1 MPSRSDVLIQFGGVS
16 MQEDQTRES
25 EEEARI
31 TAEWIQDQRRAIE
44 ALALLAEETRARARE
59 AFAQA
64 RRVRENMR
72 AQGTWF
78 EPIHRPDSPQ

>member
-1 MPSRSDVLIQFGGVS
+1 
-16 MQEDQTRES
+16 MQEDQTGAS

-31 TAEWIQDQRRAIE
+31 TAEWVQEQRRAIE

-64 RRVRENMR
+64 RSVREIMR

-78 EPIHRPDSPQ
+78 EPIDRPDSPQ